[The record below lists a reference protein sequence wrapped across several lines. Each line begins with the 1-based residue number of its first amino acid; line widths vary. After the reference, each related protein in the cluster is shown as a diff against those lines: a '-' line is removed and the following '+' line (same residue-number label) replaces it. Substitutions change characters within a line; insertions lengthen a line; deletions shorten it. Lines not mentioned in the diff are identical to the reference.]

1 MTYFYII
8 ILKWTFVNTNFFF
21 LNIFLLEGLILNLSE
36 VERFSFIRNYFHFI
50 GQLDKAL

>member
-1 MTYFYII
+1 M
-8 ILKWTFVNTNFFF
+8 ILYHYPKVNFCKHKLFF